1 MEERK
6 ENRRSN
12 RNIKKF
18 DKRKRLVNTL
28 KTYLFEYDKIFRMN
42 GRNGE
47 KIEVY
52 RAFWDE
58 NLIVIS
64 VYDKTGVNLK
74 RANYFDSVY
83 GVVEALIKHELE

>member
-12 RNIKKF
+12 RNSKKF

-28 KTYLFEYDKIFRMN
+28 KTYLFEYDKIFRID

-52 RAFWDE
+52 RAFWDD

-83 GVVEALIKHELE
+83 KVVEALVKGFM